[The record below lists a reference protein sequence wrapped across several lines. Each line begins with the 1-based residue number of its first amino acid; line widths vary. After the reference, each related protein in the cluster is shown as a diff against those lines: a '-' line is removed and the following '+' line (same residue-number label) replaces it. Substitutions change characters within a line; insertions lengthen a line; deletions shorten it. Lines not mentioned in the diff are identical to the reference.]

1 MGPRILRHFVSR
13 QRWLCRRLAVCG
25 ESSPDRACKYLSAG
39 HSAVIQRGERTWL
52 VRVYV
57 GRDQEPNLPSRQSG
71 PVLLEK
77 FVLGGN
83 TGGQLNLAQDGNVSG
98 PSGLPTIPRLGY

>member
-1 MGPRILRHFVSR
+1 MDLDHAAFPWHEQDLIEVERELPLADVVGYGYAS
-13 QRWLCRRLAVCG
+13 QDADLCR
-25 ESSPDRACKYLSAG
+25 K
-39 HSAVIQRGERTWL
+39 
-52 VRVYV
+52 
-57 GRDQEPNLPSRQSG
+57 QEPNLPSRQSG

-98 PSGLPTIPRLGY
+98 PSGLPTIPRLGYANHRQAIDPLRSEERR